1 MATLTD
7 MGVPQT
13 PFGGILQPFHKH
25 RWSIKFSFPG
35 GDRTEHMTAMAITA
49 ERPKLEFEEIQLDRY
64 NSRAFIFG
72 KHMFQP
78 VSIVFEP
85 DIAGQVHLAIRNQLE
100 RQQHLIA
107 PDSQRLMGQAEAGED
122 YKFSVE
128 MKMWNGHH
136 NSRGVRVLEE
146 WLLEGCGL
154 QNNDFGDLD
163 YQASETMKT
172 TLNIRYDHA
181 RLVVNAG
188 PDRFAT
194 GGALFKSGNTG
205 TGGRSAAGTGQTGA
219 V

>member
-7 MGVPQT
+7 MGIPDT
-13 PFGGILQPFHKH
+13 GFAGILQPFHKH
-25 RWSIKFSFPG
+25 RWRVQFLFPG
-35 GDRTEHMTAMAITA
+35 ATGTPHLTAMAITA

-85 DIAGQVHLAIRNQLE
+85 DIGGRVHEAITNQLE
-100 RQQHLIA
+100 EQQRLIA
-107 PDSQRLMGQAEAGED
+107 PENGPFLGQAEAGVD
-122 YKFSVE
+122 YKFSVKME
-128 MKMWNGHH
+128 MLNGNHA
-136 NSRGVRVLEE
+136 GAAAVILETWE
-146 WLLEGCGL
+146 LQGCGL

-181 RLVVNAG
+181 RLIPG
-188 PDRFAT
+188 QKTEKYAT
-194 GGALFKSGNTG
+194 GGEFNS
-205 TGGRSAAGTGQTGA
+205 R
-219 V
+219 